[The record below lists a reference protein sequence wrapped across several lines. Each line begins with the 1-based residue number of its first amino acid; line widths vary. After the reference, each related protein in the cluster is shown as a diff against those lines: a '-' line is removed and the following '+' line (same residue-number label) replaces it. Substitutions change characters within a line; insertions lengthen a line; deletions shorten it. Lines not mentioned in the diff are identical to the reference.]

1 MCMLW
6 SPGSPVLED
15 LRQKSNLKAF
25 AHCYFTG
32 ADVAQTASRLLR
44 DEEWALGLGAE
55 KGLTEAR
62 CADCN
67 VHPAV
72 VLFEV
77 SQPPRNRS
85 AWQWCSHT
93 EPESK

>member
-1 MCMLW
+1 MLW

-15 LRQKSNLKAF
+15 LGQRCNLKAF
-25 AHCYFTG
+25 AHCYFPGTH
-32 ADVAQTASRLLR
+32 VAQTAFRLLR
-44 DEEWALGLGAE
+44 NEEWALGPGAE
-55 KGLTEAR
+55 NGLTEAR

-77 SQPPRNRS
+77 SQPPHNRS
-85 AWQWCSHT
+85 ASH
-93 EPESK
+93 

>member
-1 MCMLW
+1 MQPKSFCPLLL
-6 SPGSPVLED
+6 PGG
-15 LRQKSNLKAF
+15 A
-25 AHCYFTG
+25 AHG
-32 ADVAQTASRLLR
+32 ADSCPLLR
-44 DEEWALGLGAE
+44 NEEWALGPGAE
-55 KGLTEAR
+55 NGLTEAR

-77 SQPPRNRS
+77 SQPPCNCS
-85 AWQWCSHT
+85 AWQWCSHA